1 MTNGWIDIKNTD
13 MMLIM
18 GGNPAENHPCGFKW
32 PIEAKLRRNA
42 KMIVVDPRFT
52 RTAATADLF
61 LQIRAGTDIAFLG
74 GLVNY
79 AIAQN
84 RIAWGYVKHYTNA
97 AFVVKDGF
105 KLPEDG
111 LFSGFDAGGQ
121 TYDKATWNYEA
132 GGNVGPKTEA
142 AAGAGSSGS
151 SSTVAGGRTSS
162 ETNSAQ
168 HRAGQESAKSFEQKS
183 PRVASRPSTPGGKGQ
198 SAAGGEMNSQQGGG
212 HQAAGGVGAAGQGG
226 TKPPP
231 SLPPNTAYDLSLQH
245 ERCVF
250 QLLKKQY
257 SRYTPEMV
265 ERITGIPRDQFLQAA
280 DLFTSVRKD
289 GDMTKAATIIYAVGW
304 TQHTSGT
311 QIIRT
316 AAILQLLLGNVG
328 RAGGGVNALRG
339 HSNIQGATDMG
350 GVFDI
355 FPGYLKI
362 PAPTDTD
369 LATFLQRTT
378 PTISKPTEWDSY
390 NYWSNTPKFMVSFL
404 KALYGDVA
412 KKENDF
418 AFHYLPKIDR
428 KYSWTELW
436 DYMYQ
441 GKIKGLFAFG
451 MNGVMIGPNSRK
463 NIAALKKADWLVVCE
478 LYPDETSEFW
488 RAPGTTKDEMAQIN
502 TTVYRLP
509 GAGFA
514 EKDGTFVNSARWLQ
528 WKYVALPPPGQARV
542 DQEILARIFLQVRE
556 LYKAEGGKFPDPI
569 LHLSWAY
576 TTPEN
581 PSLAEVAR
589 EINGRAL
596 ADLTDEKQ
604 PGVTI
609 KAGQQLPGFAWL
621 RDDGTTMCGNW
632 LYSGSWT
639 EAGAQMQRRGTDD
652 PSGLGVYPNWA
663 WSWPANRRVMYNRA
677 SCDPAGKPWDAE
689 RRQVWWNE
697 VQQKWVGNDVPDFKV
712 DSNPQDHMGPFIMNP
727 EGVGR
732 IFAPLAAFA
741 DGPFPEHYEPVE
753 SPIANPLHPNQSN
766 NPVAKTYKSD
776 MDKYGTPAE
785 GFNVVCTTYR
795 LTEHYHYWT
804 KNNPMNVQ
812 LVPEPFVEI
821 PAQLADEMGLTG
833 GEKVKVSSARGVYV
847 AKAMV
852 TKRIKPMMID
862 GQKTYQIG
870 VPIHWGYRGIAE
882 DEGKTSLDPA
892 NQLSPAAIDPNAYTP
907 EFKGFLVK
915 IERA

>member
-32 PIEAKLRRNA
+32 PVEAKLHRNA

-52 RTAATADLF
+52 RTATQADLF
-61 LQIRAGTDIAFLG
+61 LQIRSGTDIAFLG

-79 AIAQN
+79 AIQN
-84 RIAWGYVKHYTNA
+84 NRLAKDYLINYTNA
-97 AFVVKDGF
+97 AFVVKEGF

-111 LFSGFDAGGQ
+111 LFSGFDGQ
-121 TYDKATWNYEA
+121 TYEKETWNYEA
-132 GGNVGPKTEA
+132 GGNVGPKSQETGS
-142 AAGAGSSGS
+142 GASSGGA
-151 SSTVAGGRTSS
+151 TGDQTKAGEETAKNFERKS
-162 ETNSAQ
+162 EPVGSQ
-168 HRAGQESAKSFEQKS
+168 
-183 PRVASRPSTPGGKGQ
+183 PSTPGKGGDAMGQ
-198 SAAGGEMNSQQGGG
+198 G
-212 HQAAGGVGAAGQGG
+212 HQAAGGPGASGQGG
-226 TKPPP
+226 LKPPP
-231 SLPPNTAYDLSLQH
+231 MLPPNVAFDLSLQH
-245 ERCVF
+245 PRSVF

-265 ERITGIPRDQFLQAA
+265 ERITGIPKDQFLKAA
-280 DLFTSVRKD
+280 DMFTSIRKD
-289 GDMTKAATIIYAVGW
+289 GNMKKAGTIIYAVGW

-316 AAILQLLLGNVG
+316 AAILQLILGNVG

-362 PAPTDTD
+362 PQPADTD
-369 LATFLQRTT
+369 LATFNKRTT
-378 PTISKPTEWDSY
+378 PTISKPNEWDSY
-390 NYWSNTPKFMVSFL
+390 NYWSNTPKFMASFL
-404 KALYGDVA
+404 KSLFGDSA
-412 KKENDF
+412 TRENDF
-418 AFHYLPKIDR
+418 NYHYLPKIDR
-428 KYSWTELW
+428 KFSWTEMW
-436 DYMYQ
+436 DEMYS
-441 GKIKGLFAFG
+441 GKVKGLIAFG
-451 MNGVMIGPNSRK
+451 MNGVAIGPNSRK
-463 NIAALKKADWLVVCE
+463 NIEALKKADFLVVCDI
-478 LYPDETSEFW
+478 YPEETAEFW
-488 RAPGTTKDEMAQIN
+488 RAPGTTTEQMKTIN

-528 WKYVALPPPGQARV
+528 WKYAAVPPPGEAKV
-542 DQEILARIFLQVRE
+542 DQEILARIFLRVRE
-556 LYKAEGGKFPDPI
+556 LYQNEGGKFPDPI
-569 LHLSWAY
+569 LNLSWSY
-576 TTPEN
+576 TTPQN
-581 PSLAEVAR
+581 PSLAEVAK
-589 EINGRAL
+589 EINGKAL
-596 ADLTDEKQ
+596 ADLTDPLQ

-621 RDDGTTMCGNW
+621 RDDGTTACGNW

-639 EAGAQMQRRGTDD
+639 EAGAQMQRRNTDD
-652 PSGLGVYPNWA
+652 PSGLGIYPNWA

-677 SCDPAGKPWDAE
+677 SCDLSGKPWDME

-697 VQQKWVGNDVPDFKV
+697 AQQRWAGNDVPDFKA
-712 DSNPQDHMGPFIMNP
+712 DSKPSDHMGPFIMNP

-753 SPIANPLHPNQSN
+753 SPIANPLHPQQSN
-766 NPVAKTYKSD
+766 NPVAKKFNSD
-776 MDKYGTPAE
+776 MDKFGTPDQ

-804 KNNPMNVQ
+804 KNNRMNVQ
-812 LVPEPFVEI
+812 LVPEPFVEV
-821 PAQLADEMGLTG
+821 PAQLADEMGIRG
-833 GEKVKVSSARGVYV
+833 GESVRVTSARGHYIG
-847 AKAMV
+847 KAMV
-852 TKRIKPMMID
+852 TRRIKPMMID
-862 GQKTYQIG
+862 GKKTYQIG
-870 VPIHWGYRGIAE
+870 IPIHWGYRGIAE
-882 DEGKTSLDPA
+882 DAGKTALLPA

-915 IERA
+915 IEKA